1 MLVTMGAKRSA
12 QYGDVDGTTGYE
24 RKVEVSTDDNT
35 VTELDNSRDAMRLV
49 EDVTRMLRMSHVFFW
64 AIHPMGSD
72 TLGVV
77 PSYDGTDDFDV
88 SRLGPMLVSD
98 EGLKSLVKYGQL
110 TEPEMKALVATGLPP
125 SQYPYVL
132 LEWAG
137 IRCVD
142 GMQDGTLR
150 ATPGIENEES
160 DGSVRCDDEA
170 VEDTDGED
178 ENEDDG
184 DNSSVESENI
194 VYEDELTRM
203 RTTGMLVV

>member
-64 AIHPMGSD
+64 AIHPVGSD

-137 IRCVD
+137 IRCID

-150 ATPGIENEES
+150 ATPGME
-160 DGSVRCDDEA
+160 
-170 VEDTDGED
+170 
-178 ENEDDG
+178 
-184 DNSSVESENI
+184 ENI
-194 VYEDELTRM
+194 IRQFTKLRAEYFSIGDFTAGRM
-203 RTTGMLVV
+203 PMAYVSDLYCIARCLLHMILLETHPRKN